1 MAKPYP
7 KFGPYNIIADTNA
20 LFALD
25 SRKLVSTGFETA
37 LTELRKLATVQ
48 LYIPDVVIGEMA
60 YQKFQ
65 AASGAIAIVNS
76 KLSLLG
82 ELTGAKPPSLCSVE
96 QAKKKIIKRY
106 ADWRKSVNA
115 QRHILNVKQTAWNKI
130 VEDAIW
136 RIPPFEHSDDK
147 KHEKGF
153 RDRVVLESVIQ
164 MCSRNTN
171 EAVLLSEDGLLTK
184 AAGACGAKNLT
195 IVPRLED
202 FTSRVRLL
210 KEKET
215 KEWGESLF
223 AEAKREFY
231 DKDKPDC
238 FYYRENVF
246 KQISERVAD
255 LTPPNDEADVF
266 MAIMG
271 PKAWERR
278 TEERI
283 TLGTTQY
290 EKHEKGRYYWKT
302 DVKSAASFF
311 GQGLLASPYENIRVS
326 TFAIRWSSQANSNA
340 EIKDAKFEA
349 IVLVGKQ
356 MILDTVEARNQWS
369 LPAKP
374 VPVLPTAPATSSLA
388 DMLASLSLP
397 TTPPK

>member
-1 MAKPYP
+1 M
-7 KFGPYNIIADTNA
+7 
-20 LFALD
+20 
-25 SRKLVSTGFETA
+25 
-37 LTELRKLATVQ
+37 VQ
-48 LYIPDVVIGEMA
+48 LHIPDVVIGELA

-65 AASGAIAIVNS
+65 AATGAIAIVNS

-82 ELTGAKPPSLCSVE
+82 ELTGAKLPSLCSAE

-106 ADWRKSVNA
+106 ANWRKSVNA
-115 QRHILNVKQTAWNKI
+115 QRLIPNVKQTAWNKI

-164 MCSRNTN
+164 MCSKNIN
-171 EAVLLSEDGLLTK
+171 ETILLSEDGLLTK
-184 AAGACGAKNLT
+184 AAGVCGAKNLT

-231 DKDKPDC
+231 DKDKPEC

-246 KQISERVAD
+246 NRISERITD
-255 LTPPNDEADVF
+255 LTPPDKDADVF
-266 MAIMG
+266 LALMG
-271 PKAWERR
+271 PKAWERK

-290 EKHEKGRYYWKT
+290 EKHENGRYYWKT
-302 DVKSAASFF
+302 DVKSGAAFW
-311 GQGLLASPYENIRVS
+311 GQGLLSTPFENIRVS
-326 TFAIRWSSQANSNA
+326 TFAIRWSSQANSNT
-340 EIKDAKFEA
+340 EIKDVKFESIA
-349 IVLVGKQ
+349 LLGKQ
-356 MILDTVEARNQWS
+356 MMLDTAEARTQCA

-374 VPVLPTAPATSSLA
+374 ASVVPPLVELGELLKGLPSAPV
-388 DMLASLSLP
+388 
-397 TTPPK
+397 K

>member
-20 LFALD
+20 LYALD
-25 SRKLVSTGFETA
+25 SRKLVSAGFEAA

-48 LYIPDVVIGEMA
+48 LHIPDVVIGELA

-65 AASGAIAIVNS
+65 AAAGAITILNS

-82 ELTGAKPPSLCSVE
+82 ELTGAKQPNLCSVE
-96 QAKKKIIKRY
+96 QAKKRILKRY

-115 QRHILNVKQTAWNKI
+115 QRLVPNVKQTAWNKI
-130 VEDAIW
+130 VEDSIW

-153 RDRVVLESVIQ
+153 RDRVVLESVVQ
-164 MCSRNTN
+164 MCSKSTN
-171 EAVLLSEDGLLTK
+171 DTVLLCEDGLLTK
-184 AAGACGAKNLT
+184 AANICGAKNLT

-231 DKDKPDC
+231 DKDRSDC
-238 FYYRENVF
+238 FYRREKIFNR
-246 KQISERVAD
+246 IMDRPAD
-255 LTPPNDEADVF
+255 LVPPEDNSILVVL
-266 MAIMG
+266 G
-271 PKAWERR
+271 PKTWDRQ

-290 EKHEKGRYYWKT
+290 EKHEAGRYFWKT
-302 DVKSAASFF
+302 EVKSVAAFS
-311 GQGLLASPYENIRVS
+311 GQGFLSTPYENIRIS

-369 LPAKP
+369 LSAKP
-374 VPVLPTAPATSSLA
+374 VPVLPTAPATPSLA
-388 DMLASLSLP
+388 EMLANMSLP

>member
-20 LFALD
+20 LYAQD
-25 SRKLVSTGFETA
+25 SRKLVSGGFEVA
-37 LTELRKLATVQ
+37 LTELRTLASVQ

-60 YQKFQ
+60 YQKLQ
-65 AASGAIAIVNS
+65 MAAAAIASVNGQ
-76 KLSLLG
+76 LNILNL
-82 ELTGAKPPSLCSVE
+82 LTGTKQPTICSTE
-96 QAKKKIIKRY
+96 QAKKKILKRY

-115 QRHILNVKQTAWNKI
+115 QRFIPNIKQTAWNKI

-164 MCSRNTN
+164 MCSKNANQT
-171 EAVLLSEDGLLTK
+171 VLLCEDGLLTK
-184 AAGACGAKNLT
+184 AAGVCGAKNLT

-238 FYYRENVF
+238 FYRREKVY
-246 KQISERVAD
+246 KRILERSGD
-255 LTPPNDEADVF
+255 LTPPEDNTFVG
-266 MAIMG
+266 ILG
-271 PKAWERR
+271 PKTWERQA
-278 TEERI
+278 EERI

-290 EKHEKGRYYWKT
+290 EKHEAGRYYWKT
-302 DVKSAASFF
+302 EVKSAAAFS
-311 GQGLLASPYENIRVS
+311 GQGLLSSPFENIRIS
-326 TFAIRWSSQANSNA
+326 TFAIRWSSQVNSDA
-340 EIKDAKFEA
+340 EIKDVKFENIA
-349 IVLVGKQ
+349 LVGKQ
-356 MILDTVEARNQWS
+356 MILDTIEARSQWS

-374 VPVLPTAPATSSLA
+374 VPVLPATPVTPSLA
-388 DMLASLSLP
+388 DMLANLSLP